1 MENEFNVDSKATI
14 WVEFATRMV
23 RIKDKKL
30 VKAQIWDTAGQEHY
44 HSLASSYCRGAVGV
58 PLTNN
63 ITDKSTFNNIPV
75 WLKEVEDN
83 SEKDCLIMLVGNKRS
98 TNSK

>member
-1 MENEFNVDSKATI
+1 V
-14 WVEFATRMV
+14 
-23 RIKDKKL
+23 L
-30 VKAQIWDTAGQEHY
+30 LCY
-44 HSLASSYCRGAVGV
+44 
-58 PLTNN
+58 N